1 MKKRGI
7 LICILLLIILTAN
20 GCWDRRELESL
31 GLVKALGLDL
41 GPDRKGL
48 TVTTMIAIPSKLGG
62 GDQSNGGGGGGD
74 EPGVL
79 LISMDAPTI
88 YEAFNLINTT
98 VNREVTLLQNQ
109 VLLIGEE
116 LARYGIEKWVDN
128 LIRFREMRRNMLVF
142 VCKGKAGEIM
152 KVQPKLETNPA
163 EYFTDLVA
171 LSRRTGMYPMVTVN
185 DFLKNYEAYA
195 QENYLPLLDKFQVE
209 EGETES
215 NQAGGEGESK
225 SGEGGAP
232 KEEGPKEPVGIRLIG
247 SAIFKKDRMV
257 GVFDIYET
265 QILLLL
271 NDEFKEAM
279 LTIEDPLKKDNY
291 IVFNLLATAP
301 VQIRYRPQNNLNFFK
316 VMLKLEANI
325 VSIQSRIDYTR
336 PQLENYLGRVI
347 AGELKKRVDKTIKKA
362 QLEFNSDVFGFGDK
376 VNRTFLTSTAYE
388 NYHWPDKF
396 KDSMIETEV
405 KVDIRRVGVQ
415 FQPPVNR

>member
-1 MKKRGI
+1 
-7 LICILLLIILTAN
+7 
-20 GCWDRRELESL
+20 
-31 GLVKALGLDL
+31 
-41 GPDRKGL
+41 
-48 TVTTMIAIPSKLGG
+48 
-62 GDQSNGGGGGGD
+62 
-74 EPGVL
+74 
-79 LISMDAPTI
+79 
-88 YEAFNLINTT
+88 
-98 VNREVTLLQNQ
+98 
-109 VLLIGEE
+109 
-116 LARYGIEKWVDN
+116 
-128 LIRFREMRRNMLVF
+128 MLVF
-142 VCKGKAGEIM
+142 VCKGKASEIM

-171 LSRRTGMYPMVTVN
+171 LSRRTGMFPMVTVN
-185 DFLKNYEAYA
+185 DFLKKYEAYS
-195 QENYLPLLDKFQVE
+195 QENYLPLLAKFQVE

-215 NQAGGEGESK
+215 NQAGGEEKSK

-232 KEEGPKEPVGIRLIG
+232 KEEGPKEPAGIRLIG
-247 SAIFKKDRMV
+247 SAIFKKDHMV

-279 LTIEDPLKKDNY
+279 LSIEDPLKKDNY
-291 IVFNLLATAP
+291 IVFNLMSTAP

-316 VMLKLEANI
+316 VMIKLEANI

-347 AGELKKRVDKTIKKA
+347 AEELKKRVDKTIKKA

-376 VNRTFLTSTAYE
+376 VKRTFLTSTAYE